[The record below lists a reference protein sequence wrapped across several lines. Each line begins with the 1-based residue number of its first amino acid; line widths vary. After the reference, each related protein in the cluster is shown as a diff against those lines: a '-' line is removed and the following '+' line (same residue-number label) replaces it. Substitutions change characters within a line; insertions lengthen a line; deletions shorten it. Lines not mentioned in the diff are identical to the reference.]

1 MTEWFRNL
9 RITAKLIFCF
19 LAVAAAGA
27 LVGTLAIV
35 HMGRI
40 NEGTQRLYGRDF
52 QVLKAAQQGNVQLLV
67 ASRAQIGLL
76 SAGSMSERAQGGKAV
91 VAALD
96 AMEAR
101 IAGIAP
107 VLQQSEE
114 GRQLHQQYR
123 ALVAPLKQR
132 YAAFITLMGTQSLDT
147 SQMSD
152 NVVIESGELVKES
165 QSLEKVLDA
174 VVAASDRQARAGME
188 DSSATYRT
196 SRMYMAAAALAG
208 VALSIGLG
216 LAIARLL
223 GRQLG
228 GEPAYAVD
236 VVGRIAG
243 GDLTVDVATRDGD
256 RGSLLHSIAQME
268 RQLTHVLSR
277 VSRASGLVAGASGQI
292 ASGNQDLSQRTEE
305 QAASLEETAA
315 SMEELTGTV
324 KQNAENARQANQ
336 LAQSAAEVAVQ
347 GGAVVGQ
354 VVDTMAAINGSA
366 RKMADII
373 GVIDGIAFQTNIL
386 ALNAAV
392 EAARA
397 GEQGRGF
404 AVVASEVRSLAQR
417 SAAAAKEIKALIDD
431 SVGKVDAGSQLVG
444 QAGRTMQEVVGSIR
458 RVTDIMGEIAAA
470 SQEQTTGIEQV
481 NRAITQMDQV
491 TQSNAALVEQAS
503 AAALSLQ
510 EQARHLVAAVGEFRL
525 RDDGAADR
533 AIDATAQPGPAM
545 AALPAALSL
554 A

>member
-1 MTEWFRNL
+1 MTQWFRNL
-9 RITAKLIFCF
+9 RITAKLILCF

-27 LVGTLAIV
+27 VVGTLAIV

-40 NEGTQRLYGRDF
+40 DEGTRRLHDRDF
-52 QVLKAAQQGNVQLLV
+52 QVLKGAQQGHVQLLV

-76 SAGSMSERAQGGKAV
+76 SAGSMSERAQGAKAV
-91 VAALD
+91 VSALD
-96 AMEAR
+96 ALEAR

-107 VLQQSEE
+107 VLQQTAE
-114 GRQLHQQYR
+114 GGRLHQQYR
-123 ALVAPLKQR
+123 ALVGPLRQR
-132 YAAFITLMGTQSLDT
+132 YAAFSKLMEAQSLDT
-147 SQMSD
+147 SQLSD
-152 NVVIESGELVKES
+152 NVIIESGELVKDSRAVE
-165 QSLEKVLDA
+165 QVLDA
-174 VVAASDRQARAGME
+174 VVAASDRQAKAGME
-188 DSSATYRT
+188 DAAATYRT
-196 SRMYMAAAALAG
+196 SRLYMALAALAG

-216 LAIARLL
+216 LAVARLL

-243 GDLTVDVATRDGD
+243 GDLTVDVQTRAGD
-256 RGSLLHSIAQME
+256 RRSLLHSIAQME

-277 VSRASGLVAGASGQI
+277 VSTASGLVAAASGQI
-292 ASGNQDLSQRTEE
+292 AAGNQDLSQRTEE
-305 QAASLEETAA
+305 QAASLEQTAA

-324 KQNAENARQANQ
+324 RQNADNARQANQ

-354 VVDTMAAINGSA
+354 VVDTMAAINGSSK
-366 RKMADII
+366 KMAEII

-404 AVVASEVRSLAQR
+404 AVVAAEVRGLAQR

-431 SVGKVDAGSQLVG
+431 SVGKVDAGSRLVG
-444 QAGRTMQEVVGSIR
+444 EAGRTMQEVVGSIR

-481 NRAITQMDQV
+481 NQAITQMDQV
-491 TQSNAALVEQAS
+491 TQQNAALVEQAS
-503 AAALSLQ
+503 TAARSLQ

-525 RDDGAADR
+525 REGAASEP
-533 AIDATAQPGPAM
+533 AAQ
-545 AALPAALSL
+545 AAPQPVHAVPAALAL
-554 A
+554 T